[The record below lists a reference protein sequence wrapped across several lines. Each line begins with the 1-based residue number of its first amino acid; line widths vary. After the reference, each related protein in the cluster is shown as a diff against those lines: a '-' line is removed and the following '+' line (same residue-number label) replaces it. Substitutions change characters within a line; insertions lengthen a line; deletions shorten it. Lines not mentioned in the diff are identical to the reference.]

1 MKKEQI
7 MVQLKT
13 YPLAVGLVVLA
24 ILMGGLGYYLQT
36 ALDEAHDTSKDLE
49 DKADTVAR
57 NIAAGHDLEANRA
70 QLQADLKTLDAALLD
85 PTEVIENQQYF
96 WNLEATSGIKVSAPN
111 QGLTTA
117 LGKNK
122 DDMSTTPFTIGA
134 SGSWETVT
142 KYLYQLETGT
152 HLVRVHQFR
161 LSKDEQQGKLG
172 QPNQLAVAMDLEVLG
187 K

>member
-1 MKKEQI
+1 MKKEEI
-7 MVQLKT
+7 VAQLKN

-24 ILMGGLGYYLQT
+24 ILMGGLGYYLESS
-36 ALDEAHDTSKDLE
+36 LDDAKNNSKELE
-49 DKADTVAR
+49 DKADVVQR
-57 NIAAGHDLEANRA
+57 NLAAGHDLEANRI
-70 QLQADLKTLDAALLD
+70 QVQADLKALDAALLD

-96 WNLEATSGIKVSAPN
+96 WNLEGSSGIKLFAPN
-111 QGLTTA
+111 QGLTVS

-122 DDMSTTPFTIGA
+122 DDMTSTPFTIGA
-134 SGSWETVT
+134 SGSWDTVT
-142 KYLYQLETGT
+142 KYLYQLESGT

-172 QPNQLAVAMDLEVLG
+172 QPNQLAVALEVEVLG